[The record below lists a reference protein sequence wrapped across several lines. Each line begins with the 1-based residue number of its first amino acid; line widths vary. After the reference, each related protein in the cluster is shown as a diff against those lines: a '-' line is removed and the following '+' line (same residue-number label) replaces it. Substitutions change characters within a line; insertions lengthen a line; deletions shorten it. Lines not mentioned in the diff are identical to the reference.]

1 MVSLDGTE
9 RCTVT
14 CGFKIAFLPLG
25 SKSIFYRGGLP
36 PGVSGFIIAGLF
48 AAALST
54 LAGSMSSMASS
65 TIMDLYKP
73 YFGSTVTPERELFLA
88 RVVTVLWAGLLVGS
102 ALFFMNTSQT
112 VVELALSIA
121 SFTYG
126 GLLGTFLLGVLFK
139 RPTQEDA
146 LAGFVAGILVMVTVI
161 SLKLVAWTWFT
172 IIGVAAT
179 LIVGAALSALSPK
192 DQQQ

>member
-1 MVSLDGTE
+1 
-9 RCTVT
+9 
-14 CGFKIAFLPLG
+14 
-25 SKSIFYRGGLP
+25 
-36 PGVSGFIIAGLF
+36 
-48 AAALST
+48 
-54 LAGSMSSMASS
+54 
-65 TIMDLYKP
+65 MDLYKP
-73 YFGSTVTPERELFLA
+73 YFGSAVTPERELFLA
-88 RVVTVLWAGLLVGS
+88 RAVTVLWAGLLVGS

-146 LAGFVAGILVMVTVI
+146 LGGFIAGILVMVTVI

-192 DQQQ
+192 DPQR

>member
-1 MVSLDGTE
+1 M
-9 RCTVT
+9 
-14 CGFKIAFLPLG
+14 
-25 SKSIFYRGGLP
+25 
-36 PGVSGFIIAGLF
+36 SGFIIAGLF

-112 VVELALSIA
+112 VV
-121 SFTYG
+121 
-126 GLLGTFLLGVLFK
+126 
-139 RPTQEDA
+139 
-146 LAGFVAGILVMVTVI
+146 
-161 SLKLVAWTWFT
+161 
-172 IIGVAAT
+172 
-179 LIVGAALSALSPK
+179 
-192 DQQQ
+192 